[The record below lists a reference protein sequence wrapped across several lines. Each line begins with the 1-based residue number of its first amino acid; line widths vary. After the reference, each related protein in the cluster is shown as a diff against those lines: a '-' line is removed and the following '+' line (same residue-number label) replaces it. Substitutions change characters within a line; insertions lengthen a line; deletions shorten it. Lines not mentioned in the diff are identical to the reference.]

1 MKRFRFNLQALLDM
15 KDRAEDQC
23 KQDLA
28 RVNRKLFE
36 EEAVLGRI
44 ETEWNNLQQEELDRR
59 AKGISRPIGMGRA
72 VEYRLWLQDQAI
84 QQDLIIQ
91 RVKAEQEAKRQ
102 ALVKATQE
110 KKAIENIRE
119 RRFQEWRRS
128 YLREEA
134 KTLDDICQIQYVR
147 NRALKEA

>member
-15 KDRAEDQC
+15 KERAEDQC

-28 RVNRKLFE
+28 KVNRKLYD

-44 ETEWNNLQQEELDRR
+44 EVEWNNLQQEELERR
-59 AKGISRPIGMGRA
+59 KGGISRPAGMGRA

-119 RRFQEWRRS
+119 RRFQDWRRE
-128 YLREEA
+128 YRREEA

-147 NRALKEA
+147 NKVLKEA